1 MNSPAQAL
9 IHVRFELI
17 SYTCNNMFMRHRNDE
32 YLDDQCKEAQSNK
45 EKQKKQRREKD
56 KWRKTLQVLR
66 RWVE

>member
-17 SYTCNNMFMRHRNDE
+17 SYTCNKMFMRHRNDE

-56 KWRKTLQVLR
+56 K
-66 RWVE
+66 